1 MWILL
6 VILLSNPHHILIISS
21 SYPHHP
27 SLPGLEQARRTLWC
41 LWQALDAGKVDA
53 QDAPGSLEV
62 PDLGFSRHFWNGH
75 FRRLSFSCCERFDM
89 FHERC
94 EHDISWCPW
103 KIYLNFK
110 EKHDSFLDISWC
122 PWNLQAIFFPSKL
135 DAAPCLF
142 KFFLDNNLIALY
154 MRDGFSREEVVW
166 WRGIKTLWQLL

>member
-1 MWILL
+1 MIE
-6 VILLSNPHHILIISS
+6 SNGYVFSSESITCINLCEFCLWFCFPILIISS

-122 PWNLQAIFFPSKL
+122 PWNLQAIFFLPS
-135 DAAPCLF
+135 
-142 KFFLDNNLIALY
+142 
-154 MRDGFSREEVVW
+154 
-166 WRGIKTLWQLL
+166 